1 MGSETKRPR
10 LDSTAQALAVSCPV
24 PALSP
29 ATVGQQQQ
37 ARRSSRQRR
46 GRGEK
51 EITVSSDQTLLDLK
65 RDVRRVCVSSVRVYF
80 RDTLAG

>member
-10 LDSTAQALAVSCPV
+10 LDSQALAVS
-24 PALSP
+24 LSP
-29 ATVGQQQQ
+29 SSSPAATAQQ
-37 ARRSSRQRR
+37 ASRRSQRQRR

-65 RDVRRVCVSSVRVYF
+65 REVCSSL
-80 RDTLAG
+80 DSQ